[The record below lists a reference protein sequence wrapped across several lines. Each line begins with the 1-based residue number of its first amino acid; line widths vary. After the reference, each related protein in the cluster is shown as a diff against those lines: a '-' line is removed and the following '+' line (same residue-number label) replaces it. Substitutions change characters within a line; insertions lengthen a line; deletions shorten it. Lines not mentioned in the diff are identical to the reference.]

1 MMMMEMMMEMMMMMM
16 TKMLPENDAFG
27 GQVDARGESGCAG
40 EEAKNSGAVSFFD
53 ETTLVSGQPTG
64 KGKRKSLG

>member
-1 MMMMEMMMEMMMMMM
+1 MMMEMMMEMMMMM
-16 TKMLPENDAFG
+16 TKMLPENDAFS
-27 GQVDARGESGCAG
+27 GQVDARGESGCTG

-53 ETTLVSGQPTG
+53 ETTLVSCQPTG